1 MEVQLN
7 VMLQSITNPIFDMI
21 SNILA
26 IIGDN
31 GIMYIIIA
39 IIMMCMVKFRK
50 QGIFLF
56 LNLGVCG
63 VIGMVL
69 KKLIG
74 RERPCFAYPELV
86 TCAHKES
93 QFTSMPSG
101 HMIMASAFVF
111 VMCKYFPKY
120 KVLWVSYLIL
130 MGLSRMYLGAHFISD
145 LLLALAL
152 AFMVFVITNVVFKKY
167 IYPWLKKKRIVKG

>member
-50 QGIFLF
+50 QF
-56 LNLGVCG
+56 
-63 VIGMVL
+63 
-69 KKLIG
+69 
-74 RERPCFAYPELV
+74 R
-86 TCAHKES
+86 
-93 QFTSMPSG
+93 SMWCNWDG
-101 HMIMASAFVF
+101 
-111 VMCKYFPKY
+111 
-120 KVLWVSYLIL
+120 
-130 MGLSRMYLGAHFISD
+130 
-145 LLLALAL
+145 
-152 AFMVFVITNVVFKKY
+152 T
-167 IYPWLKKKRIVKG
+167 